1 MGLNETPTGLLRNA
15 SAYSMGPLGSGYG
28 LDHDLKTK
36 KYMDPIHGYFE
47 LEKL

>member
-1 MGLNETPTGLLRNA
+1 MSSMSEPAGILH
-15 SAYSMGPLGSGYG
+15 SSSVYSYGPSGMG